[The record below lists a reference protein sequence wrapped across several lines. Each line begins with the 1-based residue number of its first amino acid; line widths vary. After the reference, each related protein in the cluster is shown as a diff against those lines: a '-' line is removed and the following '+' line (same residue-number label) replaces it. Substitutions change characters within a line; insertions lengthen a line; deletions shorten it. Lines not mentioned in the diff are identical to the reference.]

1 MVLSNLFTFGMG
13 VGIEIRDTDLDI
25 TVARVR
31 PNGAEV
37 TAHSAITRFRERKA
51 ADWGS
56 EYAAFLKQHGVSHL
70 TAAVTLPRRE
80 VVVRS
85 LAMPG
90 IAAKDL
96 PGAIEFQLDGL
107 HPFGDADVASAWTRV
122 GAPGGGG
129 LLLGVVLRSVVE
141 KYTELFSEAGVA
153 VSSFTFPASAIHGA
167 VRLFQPPPA
176 GFLACRASDTG
187 EIEIYG
193 ESPAKPVFFAEFD
206 LPLERAVALA
216 AAELRLPAETE
227 SLPMERILPV
237 PRANPA
243 ENGLSRNA
251 LSYAAALTCA
261 CPRLAATANLLP
273 EGRRSSHSR
282 AMLVP
287 AAALS
292 TLALALAVVWFASA
306 AFEQRRYLKTLE
318 GEIAKV
324 EPQARKSGSLD
335 REIEKT
341 AGRIR
346 AIREFRDQVRKDLTA
361 LDELSR
367 ILPASSFASSVELSR
382 DAALITGDSDSAA
395 PLLEVLDASPE
406 FRNSEF
412 ASVTRVA
419 NTDVFRIRTLREGA
433 RK

>member
-1 MVLSNLFTFGMG
+1 
-13 VGIEIRDTDLDI
+13 
-25 TVARVR
+25 
-31 PNGAEV
+31 
-37 TAHSAITRFRERKA
+37 
-51 ADWGS
+51 
-56 EYAAFLKQHGVSHL
+56 
-70 TAAVTLPRRE
+70 
-80 VVVRS
+80 
-85 LAMPG
+85 
-90 IAAKDL
+90 
-96 PGAIEFQLDGL
+96 
-107 HPFGDADVASAWTRV
+107 
-122 GAPGGGG
+122 
-129 LLLGVVLRSVVE
+129 
-141 KYTELFSEAGVA
+141 
-153 VSSFTFPASAIHGA
+153 
-167 VRLFQPPPA
+167 
-176 GFLACRASDTG
+176 
-187 EIEIYG
+187 
-193 ESPAKPVFFAEFD
+193 
-206 LPLERAVALA
+206 
-216 AAELRLPAETE
+216 
-227 SLPMERILPV
+227 MERILPV

-243 ENGLSRNA
+243 GNGLSRNA

-292 TLALALAVVWFASA
+292 TLALVLAVVWFASA

-324 EPQARKSGSLD
+324 EPQARKSGTLD